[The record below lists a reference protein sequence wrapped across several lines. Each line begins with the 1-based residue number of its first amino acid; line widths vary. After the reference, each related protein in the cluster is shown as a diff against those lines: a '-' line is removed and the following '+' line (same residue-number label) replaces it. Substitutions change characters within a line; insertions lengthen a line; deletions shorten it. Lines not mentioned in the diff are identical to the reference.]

1 MRGTHQTSV
10 ARWCRRG
17 IIPAYAGNT
26 AQLQLGVQDARDHPR
41 VCGEHFKAGSS
52 TVNAQGSSPRMR
64 GTPWLGG
71 EREGRLRIIPAYAGN
86 TGFHEH
92 VIGIKRDHP
101 RVCGEH
107 SVIRCSLTS
116 DPGSSPRMRGT
127 LIVVIPPDE
136 GAGIIPAYAGNPGRP
151 PVRCPSTEDH
161 PRVCGEHL
169 NQLAPAVNKAGSSPR
184 MRGTLS
190 LVLAHL
196 PLGGIIP
203 AYAGNTRF
211 CR

>member
-107 SVIRCSLTS
+107 HRTLLGRRLQR
-116 DPGSSPRMRGT
+116 GSSPRMRGT
-127 LIVVIPPDE
+127 PGLECE
-136 GAGIIPAYAGNPGRP
+136 GVG
-151 PVRCPSTEDH
+151 
-161 PRVCGEHL
+161 
-169 NQLAPAVNKAGSSPR
+169 LA
-184 MRGTLS
+184 
-190 LVLAHL
+190 
-196 PLGGIIP
+196 GIIP
-203 AYAGNTRF
+203 AYAGNTRSWPATAARPRDHPRV
-211 CR
+211 CGEHSHIVGHA

>member
-107 SVIRCSLTS
+107 
-116 DPGSSPRMRGT
+116 
-127 LIVVIPPDE
+127 
-136 GAGIIPAYAGNPGRP
+136 
-151 PVRCPSTEDH
+151 
-161 PRVCGEHL
+161 L

-203 AYAGNTRF
+203 AYAGNTRLAPSPAPIVWDHPRV
-211 CR
+211 CGEHTRVRCCHRHAEGSSPRMRGTPRL